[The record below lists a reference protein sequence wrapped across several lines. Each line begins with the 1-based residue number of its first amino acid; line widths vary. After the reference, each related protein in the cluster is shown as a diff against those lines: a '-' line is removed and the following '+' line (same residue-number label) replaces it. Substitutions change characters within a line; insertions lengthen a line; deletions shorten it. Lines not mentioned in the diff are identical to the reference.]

1 MPMAEASADPAPTVL
16 DSIKVLD
23 WTDQAGAY
31 AGRLLADLGAD
42 VVRVEAVTDSGPW
55 PEERVPSG
63 QGHEVS
69 AFERFVNLNK
79 RSILIN
85 TDTPAGRELL
95 GLLAEQADIVL
106 TSGEAPRHWRQAG
119 RPPRKQG
126 APAYV
131 NVSAFGDGAGAG
143 LHADDLV
150 TLAAGGLLSLGGY
163 PDSEPVAV
171 YGSQAYLAGGISGAI
186 AALLGLLAADAGQPG
201 ADLDVSAQAVMASA
215 LEDAAA
221 EFDLTGVVR
230 RRTGDGLREA
240 GTGTFRCADGWI
252 VVVAGKLGTAA
263 AWDSLVG
270 WLCDQDVPG
279 AEALKGPEWTD
290 LSHRRLPASIAEFQP
305 LMEAATS
312 RMTRAQLYEELQSRR
327 IAAAPVNNI
336 ADLLADPQLADRGFF
351 RTVRDAVLDRDVSY
365 PGPPYRLEDHRVPEW
380 TSAPVPGGQ
389 TDQVL
394 RDWLGTP
401 DDQLGALRA
410 GGAIG

>member
-1 MPMAEASADPAPTVL
+1 MAEARTAPSPTVL
-16 DSIKVLD
+16 DSVKVLD

-31 AGRLLADLGAD
+31 AGRLLADLGAE
-42 VVRVEAVTDSGPW
+42 VVRIESVTEPGPW
-55 PEERVPSG
+55 PEEPVKSADGQPVSG
-63 QGHEVS
+63 
-69 AFERFVNLNK
+69 FERFVNLNK
-79 RSILIN
+79 RSLRVD
-85 TDTPAGRELL
+85 TDSPAGRELL
-95 GLLAEQADIVL
+95 GQLAARADIVI
-106 TSGEAPRHWRQAG
+106 TSGEASRSWW
-119 RPPRKQG
+119 QG
-126 APAYV
+126 VGSGTAAHV
-131 NVSAFGDGAGAG
+131 NVSAFGAGPDAG
-143 LHADDLV
+143 LLADDLV

-163 PDSEPVAV
+163 PDREPVAV

-186 AALLGLLAADAGQPG
+186 AALLGVLAADAGQPG
-201 ADLDVSAQAVMASA
+201 ADLDVSAQAVIASA

-290 LSHRRLPASIAEFQP
+290 LSFRRRPESIAEFQR

-312 RMTRAQLYEELQSRR
+312 RVTRAELYEELQLRR
-327 IAAAPVNNI
+327 IAAAPVNTI
-336 ADLLADPQLADRGFF
+336 AALLADPQLASRGFF
-351 RTVRDAVLDRDVSY
+351 RTVHDAVLDADVTY
-365 PGPPYRLEDHRVPEW
+365 PGPPYRLPDHRLPDW

-389 TDQVL
+389 TGQVL
-394 RDWLGTP
+394 RDWLGAS
-401 DDQLGALRA
+401 DYQLARLRA
-410 GGAIG
+410 EGAFG

>member
-1 MPMAEASADPAPTVL
+1 MAEAPADQPTTVL

-42 VVRVEAVTDSGPW
+42 VVRVEPVTEPEPW
-55 PEERVPSG
+55 PEEPVPSEG
-63 QGHEVS
+63 RHQVS

-79 RSILIN
+79 RSLRV
-85 TDTPAGRELL
+85 DQDSPAGRELL

-106 TSGEAPRHWRQAG
+106 TSGDAPRPWRQAG
-119 RPPRKQG
+119 RAG
-126 APAYV
+126 DGTYV
-131 NVSAFGDGAGAG
+131 NVSAFGEAPGGAG
-143 LHADDLV
+143 LLADDLV

-163 PDSEPVAV
+163 PDREPVAV

-186 AALLGLLAADAGQPG
+186 AALLGVLASDAGQPG
-201 ADLDVSAQAVMASA
+201 ADLDVSAQAVMAGA

-279 AEALKGPEWTD
+279 AEALKAPEWTD
-290 LSHRRLPASIAEFQP
+290 LGHRRLPESISEFHQ
-305 LMEAATS
+305 LMETATS
-312 RMTRAQLYEELQSRR
+312 RQTREELYQELQARR
-327 IAAAPVNNI
+327 IAAAPVNDV
-336 ADLLADPQLADRGFF
+336 AGLLADPQLADRGFF
-351 RTVRDAVLDRDVSY
+351 RTVSDAVLDREVSY
-365 PGPPYRLEDHRVPEW
+365 PGPPYRLADHRMREW
-380 TSAPVPGGQ
+380 TPAPEPGGQ

-394 RDWLGTP
+394 RGWLGTP
-401 DDQLGALRA
+401 DWQIALLRA
-410 GGAIG
+410 DGVIA

>member
-1 MPMAEASADPAPTVL
+1 MLMAEVPAALPPTVL

-42 VVRVEAVTDSGPW
+42 VVRIEPLTDPAAWPEEQLPSDSGP
-55 PEERVPSG
+55 P
-63 QGHEVS
+63 VS

-79 RSILIN
+79 RSVRLN
-85 TDTPAGRELL
+85 PDTPAGRELL
-95 GLLAEQADIVL
+95 GQLAAQADIVL
-106 TSGEAPRHWRQAG
+106 TAG
-119 RPPRKQG
+119 AATLAWSQG
-126 APAYV
+126 GLPGTATHV
-131 NVSAFGDGAGAG
+131 NVSAFGASAGAAG
-143 LHADDLV
+143 LRADDLV

-163 PDSEPVAV
+163 PDREPVAV
-171 YGSQAYLAGGISGAI
+171 YGSQAYLAGGINGAI
-186 AALLGLLAADAGQPG
+186 AGLLGVLAADAGQPG
-201 ADLDVSAQAVMASA
+201 ADLDVSTQAVMAGA

-279 AEALKGPEWTD
+279 AEVLKEPEWTD
-290 LSHRRLPASIAEFQP
+290 LGYRRRPASIAEFQR

-312 RMTRAQLYEELQSRR
+312 QQTRAQLYEELQSRR
-327 IAAAPVNNI
+327 IAAAPVNSI
-336 ADLLADPQLADRGFF
+336 VGLLNDPQLADRGFF
-351 RTVRDAVLDRDVSY
+351 RTVRDAVLDADVIY
-365 PGPPYRLEDHRVPEW
+365 PGPPYRLEDHRMPDW

-389 TDQVL
+389 TGQVL
-394 RDWLGTP
+394 GDWLGISQ
-401 DDQLGALRA
+401 DRIEALRA
-410 GGAIG
+410 EDVIR